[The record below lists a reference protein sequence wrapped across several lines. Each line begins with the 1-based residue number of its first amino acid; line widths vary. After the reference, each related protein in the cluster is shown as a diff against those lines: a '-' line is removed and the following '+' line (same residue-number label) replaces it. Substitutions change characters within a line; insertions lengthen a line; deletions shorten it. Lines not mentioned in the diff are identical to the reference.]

1 MSDDAM
7 GQKNN
12 IRKARLARRLSIS
25 EAAILIGVEYQTYY
39 YWDIGTTKPKPKD
52 IPAVKKVL
60 GLTTDQVLGLA

>member
-1 MSDDAM
+1 MSEDEM

-12 IRKARLARRLSIS
+12 IKKV
-25 EAAILIGVEYQTYY
+25 EAGKEVVNLRGSDLIGVEYQTYY